1 MKSWGLGIRDWMINS
16 LRLKYF
22 TEKKSYTPKKIY
34 IGLECSRIATCI
46 CEGGSYFELLGI
58 SGTQF

>member
-22 TEKKSYTPKKIY
+22 KEKKSYTPKKIY
-34 IGLECSRIATCI
+34 IGKNLISGATCI